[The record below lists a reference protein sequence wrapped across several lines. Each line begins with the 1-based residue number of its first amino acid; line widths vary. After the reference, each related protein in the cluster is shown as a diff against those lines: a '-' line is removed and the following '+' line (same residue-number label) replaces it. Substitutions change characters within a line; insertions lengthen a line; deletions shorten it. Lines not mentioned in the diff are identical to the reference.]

1 MGPPET
7 ITRPRFTD
15 RAGAV
20 AMPVITIAKL
30 VERCELHPRGAPQGA
45 VDAVEDRH
53 TPADVDATPAS
64 PFPGAVSLTRRG
76 TAASPRPGSDRAQP
90 VHDLVGQ
97 VAGGSPD
104 AEKRRRS
111 RAGPVAVPDQV
122 D

>member
-20 AMPVITIAKL
+20 AMPVTTIAKL
-30 VERCELHPRGAPQGA
+30 VERGELHPRGAPQGA

-64 PFPGAVSLTRRG
+64 PFPGAVSLICRG
-76 TAASPRPGSDRAQP
+76 AAASLA
-90 VHDLVGQ
+90 LGQ
-97 VAGGSPD
+97 FERNPWTTWSA
-104 AEKRRRS
+104 R
-111 RAGPVAVPDQV
+111 
-122 D
+122 